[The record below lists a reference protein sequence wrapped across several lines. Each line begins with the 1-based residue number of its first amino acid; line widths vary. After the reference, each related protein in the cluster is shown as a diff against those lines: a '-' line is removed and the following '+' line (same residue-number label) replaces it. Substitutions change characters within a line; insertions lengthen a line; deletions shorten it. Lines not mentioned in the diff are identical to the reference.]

1 MTTAGQHSDPF
12 ASGGNEM
19 SYTVG
24 EIARH
29 VQGEVLGDE
38 SLEIHEVTSIDQAR
52 AGSVVF
58 AEDAAYLQKAEVS
71 QASCI
76 IAPRRQHASRKTLIL
91 VDHPRLAFARAIGL
105 FHPARAPRPGVH
117 PSSALGENVRL
128 GAEVSIGP
136 LVVIGDRVHI
146 GDRAVIGPLCVIGDE
161 CAIGADSTLRAHV
174 TLYDRVVIGCRVVI
188 HAGAVVGSDG
198 FGYTPHEGRAVKI
211 PQVGNVIIEDDV
223 EVGANVCVDRA
234 TLASTIIRRGVKI
247 DNLVQI
253 AHNVVV
259 GEDSLIVAQTGISGS
274 STVGRGCVLGGQ
286 VGVGDHATLQDRVM
300 VGPQAGIP
308 SRKVIRSGEIV
319 LGSPARPI
327 EKTKRQLAALAR
339 LPDLLSEV
347 SALRKTVARLQARA
361 REDIG

>member
-1 MTTAGQHSDPF
+1 MTTAGRNIDPF

-29 VQGEVLGDE
+29 VQGQVLGDG
-38 SLEIHEVTSIDQAR
+38 SLEIHAASSIDQAR
-52 AGSVVF
+52 PGSVVF
-58 AEDAAYLQKAEVS
+58 AEDADYLQKAEAS
-71 QASCI
+71 EASCI
-76 IAPRRQHASRKTLIL
+76 IAPRPQHASRKTLIL

-105 FHPARAPRPGVH
+105 FHPAKVTKPGVH
-117 PSSALGENVRL
+117 PSSVLGEDVRL
-128 GAEVSIGP
+128 GVEVSVGP
-136 LVVIGDRVHI
+136 FVVIGDRVQI
-146 GDRAVIGPLCVIGDE
+146 GDRAVIGPSCAIGDD

-174 TLYDRVVIGCRVVI
+174 TLYDRVVIGRRVVI

-198 FGYTPHEGRAVKI
+198 FGYTAHEGRIVKI

-223 EVGANVCVDRA
+223 EIGANVCVDRA
-234 TLASTIIRRGVKI
+234 ALASTIIRRGVKI

-308 SRKVIRSGEIV
+308 SRKVIRSGEVV
-319 LGSPARPI
+319 LGSPARPV
-327 EKTKRQLAALAR
+327 EKAKRQLAALAR
-339 LPDLLSEV
+339 LPDLLSQV
-347 SALRKTVARLQARA
+347 SALRKTVARLQEGPRA
-361 REDIG
+361 DIG